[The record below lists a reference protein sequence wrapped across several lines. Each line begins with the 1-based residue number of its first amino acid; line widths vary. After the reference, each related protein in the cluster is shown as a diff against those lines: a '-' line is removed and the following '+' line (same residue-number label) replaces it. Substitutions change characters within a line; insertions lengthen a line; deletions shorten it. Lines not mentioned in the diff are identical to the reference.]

1 MPTKSKPLAN
11 QEFAD
16 DIKLWLQEQKSR
28 EILRLLMQVGA
39 RDIVAAYLEIGGF
52 HHQHIRYLMGPTV
65 LHRSPWADT
74 LPNWL
79 PEAIHRDRFESILS
93 EHDEGLVG
101 NLATPTEVMAYM
113 YPATMDAPMQ
123 RDWVEVYLW
132 AGNDV
137 LTRHNRLPEGKTFWE
152 HVDNSPISYHQIKN
166 DYEQLARDIRRK
178 VVQAAASR
186 GIAKKQR
193 MAQPS
198 SDSYG
203 DAATATGATPLLS
216 TDRGQVLEEQIL

>member
-1 MPTKSKPLAN
+1 MPTKPKPPAN

-16 DIKLWLQEQKSR
+16 AIGLWLQEQKSK

-52 HHQHIRYLMGPTV
+52 NRQHVRYLMGPTI

-79 PEAIHRDRFESILS
+79 LEAIHRDRLEVILL
-93 EHDEGLVG
+93 EHDEARVG
-101 NLATPTEVMAYM
+101 EVATPTEVMAYM

-137 LTRHNRLPEGKTFWE
+137 LTRYNRLSEGKTFWE
-152 HVDNSPISYHQIKN
+152 HVGNSPISYHQIKN

-193 MAQPS
+193 VSPPLDQP
-198 SDSYG
+198 YA
-203 DAATATGATPLLS
+203 DASTAIGATPLHSPDSRQL
-216 TDRGQVLEEQIL
+216 LEE